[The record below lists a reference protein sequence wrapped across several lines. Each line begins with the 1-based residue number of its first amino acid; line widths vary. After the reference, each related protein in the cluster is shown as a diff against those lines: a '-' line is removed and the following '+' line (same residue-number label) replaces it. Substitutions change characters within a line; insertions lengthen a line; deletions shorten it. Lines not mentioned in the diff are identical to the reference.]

1 MKNHLNQ
8 LILILLLV
16 CSTATFAQLNGF
28 QFRTEFQITEVSGEV
43 KTDFQVLMRINT
55 KQLLDN
61 NLIQFAANDLR
72 FSLDCDGAVL
82 LNYFIEDA
90 VPSTDTK
97 IWINF
102 PSIPANTAM
111 SFYMFYGN
119 SNVAPGSDFELTFPA
134 DTRFDPILWDLG
146 VQTGTDFSWAEIPE
160 GTEITLKRGTALQIN
175 ARRIIINGQ
184 INGNGR
190 GELRG
195 LSLTAGAGDGGGAAG
210 SQGNGG
216 AGGGHGAAGGTGSV
230 GTIGG
235 VAYDMLNTDT
245 AFMGS
250 GGGAGGLAQ
259 GGNGG
264 GAVLFNARLININ
277 ENILLNGD
285 NGSQGVETVAAGGG
299 GAGGGARIKGKEIF
313 LTSNIEANGG
323 NSGQAFSNSNGG
335 GGAGGRIKVF
345 YEDTY
350 NRTGTF
356 SVKGGEPGLLA
367 GGYGGNGTTYQNTY
381 VSGEPVINTIGTI
394 PFFIEITTS
403 GVNDSLCVG
412 DIGSI
417 IAPLGFTNYN
427 FSQVGVGSLQ
437 NGPSNSYSAL
447 LNNNDQFFVSA
458 DVPGCSSTVLSDT
471 VTITTID
478 KTTADFTALSS
489 ELDWSFFNNSTGVI
503 SGYMWDFGDGN
514 TSTDE
519 NPSHTYGG
527 AGSYTVTLTTFGELP
542 CANGIFSQVI
552 IVTCTPPSTAF
563 SYVTDEKVVSFNNES
578 LNVDSVQWFSF
589 DDLTFNT
596 TEFSPTHTF
605 ANEGTYSVCLEVKNH
620 CQTITLCKN
629 VTVNCIKP
637 VAQFNITSD
646 ELEISLNN
654 QSTNYDEVFWSTDG
668 FSSTFDSPTFSYA
681 DRGTYVICLRV
692 ANDCS
697 ADTICKT
704 VTVNCAPP
712 VPDFSYTQANATFRF
727 TDLTNNAVS
736 WIWSYGD
743 GVIDNTQNP
752 FHVFENLGDY
762 LVCLTVYNACGD
774 FFTKCNEVS
783 VTNLSTAISSTDK
796 EIGNIY
802 PNPVND
808 QLHVDISNTIEGEL
822 SAQLFSV
829 TGKLVM
835 SYQLTAQENIIALN
849 HLKSGVYT
857 LKLVGEAG
865 TWTKQIIKN

>member
-1 MKNHLNQ
+1 MKNYLNQ
-8 LILILLLV
+8 LILLFLVV
-16 CSTATFAQLNGF
+16 CSVPSFAQLNGF
-28 QFRTEFQITEVSGEV
+28 KYRTEFQISEVSGV
-43 KTDFQVLMRINT
+43 AKTEFQVLMRINT

-82 LNYFIEDA
+82 MNYFIEDA
-90 VPSTDTK
+90 VPSVDTK
-97 IWINF
+97 VWINF
-102 PSIPANTAM
+102 PTIPADTVM

-119 SNVAPGSDFELTFPA
+119 ESVAPGSDFELTFPTA
-134 DTRFDPILWDLG
+134 TRFDPILWELG
-146 VQTGTDFSWAEIPE
+146 LQTGTDFSWAEIPE
-160 GTEITLKRGTALQIN
+160 GTDITLKRGTALQIN
-175 ARRIIINGQ
+175 ARRIIINGE

-230 GTIGG
+230 GTVAGI
-235 VAYDMLNTDT
+235 AYDTLNTDT

-250 GGGAGGLAQ
+250 GGGAGGLAE

-264 GAVLFNARLININ
+264 GAILFNARLININ

-285 NGSQGVETVAAGGG
+285 NGKQGVGTVPAGGG

-313 LTSNIEANGG
+313 LNGNVEANGG
-323 NSGQAFSNSNGG
+323 NSGQTFANSNGG

-350 NRTGTF
+350 DRTGTF
-356 SVKGGEPGLLA
+356 SVNGGEPGLLA
-367 GGYGGNGTTYQNTY
+367 GGYGGKGTTYESTY
-381 VSGEPVINTIGTI
+381 VSGEPLINTIGTI

-403 GVNDSLCVG
+403 GINDSICVG
-412 DIGSI
+412 DIESI

-427 FSQVGVGSLQ
+427 FSQVGVGTVQ
-437 NGPSNSYSAL
+437 NSPSNSYTASF
-447 LNNNDQFFVSA
+447 NNNDQFFVSA

-471 VTITTID
+471 VTVKVID
-478 KTTADFTALSS
+478 KTNADFTALSS
-489 ELDWSFFNNSTGVI
+489 ELDWSFINNSTGEI
-503 SGYMWDFGDGN
+503 TGYFWDFGDGN

-519 NPSHTYGG
+519 NPTHTYGG
-527 AGSYTVTLTTFGELP
+527 AGSYTVTLTAFGELP
-542 CANGIFSQVI
+542 CANSNFSQVI
-552 IVTCTPPSTAF
+552 IVTCTPPTAAF
-563 SYVTDEKVVSFNNES
+563 SFVTDEKVVSLNNES
-578 LNVDSVQWFSF
+578 LNVDSVRWYSN
-589 DDLTFNT
+589 DDPTLNSTD
-596 TEFSPTHTF
+596 FSPTHTF
-605 ANEGTYSVCLEVKNH
+605 ENEGTYLVCLEVKNH

-629 VTVNCIKP
+629 ITITCTKP
-637 VAQFNITSD
+637 VAQFNMTSD

-654 QSTNYDEVFWSTDG
+654 QSTSYNEVFWSTDG

-692 ANDCS
+692 ANDCA
-697 ADTICKT
+697 ADSICKT

-712 VPDFSYTQANATFRF
+712 VPNFSYTQSNATFRF

-743 GVIDNTQNP
+743 GEIDNVQNP

-783 VTNLSTAISSTDK
+783 VTSLSTAISSADK

-808 QLHVDISNTIEGEL
+808 QLHIDLSNIIESEL
-822 SAQLFSV
+822 SMQLFSV
-829 TGKLVM
+829 TGKLVL
-835 SYQLTAQENIIALN
+835 SYQLTDLENTIPLN
-849 HLKSGVYT
+849 HLESGVYT
-857 LKLVGEAG
+857 LKIVGETGA
-865 TWTKQIIKN
+865 WTKQIIKN

>member
-1 MKNHLNQ
+1 MKNYLNQ
-8 LILILLLV
+8 LILILLVV
-16 CSTATFAQLNGF
+16 CSTSTFAQLNGF
-28 QFRTEFQITEVSGEV
+28 KFRTEFQITEVSGEV

-102 PSIPANTAM
+102 PSIPADTVM

-119 SNVAPGSDFELTFPA
+119 ESVAPGSDFELTFPTA
-134 DTRFDPILWDLG
+134 TRFDPILWDLG

-160 GTEITLKRGTALQIN
+160 GTDITLKRGTALQIN

-184 INGNGR
+184 INGDGR

-235 VAYDMLNTDT
+235 IAYDTLNTDT

-285 NGSQGVETVAAGGG
+285 NGSQGVETVPAGGG

-313 LTSNIEANGG
+313 LNSNIEANGG

-350 NRTGTF
+350 DRTGTF

-367 GGYGGNGTTYQNTY
+367 GGYGGRGTTYESTY
-381 VSGEPVINTIGTI
+381 VSGEPVINTISTI

-403 GVNDSLCVG
+403 GINDSICAG
-412 DIGSI
+412 DVASV
-417 IAPLGFTNYN
+417 IAPLGFSNYN
-427 FSQVGVGSLQ
+427 FGQVGVGSVQ
-437 NGPSNSYSAL
+437 NGPLNSYSAAF
-447 LNNNDQFFVSA
+447 NNNDQFFVTA
-458 DVPGCSSTVLSDT
+458 DIPGCSSTVLSDT

-478 KTTADFTALSS
+478 KTVAAFSS
-489 ELDWSFFNNSTGVI
+489 IGNELDWSFLNTSTGEI
-503 SGYMWDFGDGN
+503 IGYLWDFGDGN
-514 TSTDE
+514 SSTLE
-519 NPSHTYGG
+519 NPSHRFLVAGTYNI
-527 AGSYTVTLTTFGELP
+527 TLTTFGVLP
-542 CANGIFSQVI
+542 CANNTVVNQV
-552 IVTCTPPSTAF
+552 IVTCTSPTIGF
-563 SYVTDEKVVSFNNES
+563 SYVANEKVVAFNNES
-578 LNVDSVQWFSF
+578 LNSDSVRWYSN
-589 DDLTFNT
+589 DDPTFNY

-605 ANEGTYSVCLEVKNH
+605 EEVGTYSICLEVKNY

-629 VTVNCIKP
+629 VTITCTKP
-637 VAQFNITSD
+637 VAQFNMTSD
-646 ELEISLNN
+646 ELEITLNN
-654 QSTNYDEVFWSTDG
+654 QSTTYDEVLWSTDG
-668 FSSTFDSPTFSYA
+668 FSSTFDSPTFSYT

-692 ANDCS
+692 ANDCA
-697 ADTICKT
+697 ADSICKT

-712 VPDFSYTQANATFRF
+712 VPDFSYIQSNATFRF

-743 GVIDNTQNP
+743 GAVDNTQNP

-774 FFTKCNEVS
+774 FFTKCNEVN
-783 VTNLSTAISSTDK
+783 VTSLSTAIESN
-796 EIGNIY
+796 EFVVGNIY
-802 PNPVND
+802 PNPVNNVLNINFTD
-808 QLHVDISNTIEGEL
+808 QLNQSVQVQIVSISGKIVLEKSLTSQDNSIDLSRVESGLYFVQLKGERI
-822 SAQLFSV
+822 
-829 TGKLVM
+829 
-835 SYQLTAQENIIALN
+835 N
-849 HLKSGVYT
+849 YT
-857 LKLVGEAG
+857 Q
-865 TWTKQIIKN
+865 QIVKH